1 MNLLLFGSD
10 TTTMPDPSEISVTGG
25 PERRV
30 LFDAAHNT
38 TESDELLEGGAG
50 RGAGA
55 GRGGNGQP
63 EIAAFQ
69 TGRPL
74 ASAEPP
80 ESFISSSSMSGG

>member
-1 MNLLLFGSD
+1 
-10 TTTMPDPSEISVTGG
+10 MPDPSEISSMTGGGG

-30 LFDAAHNT
+30 LFDAARNT
-38 TESDELLEGGAG
+38 TESDELLEGGG
-50 RGAGA
+50 VRGAGA

>member
-1 MNLLLFGSD
+1 
-10 TTTMPDPSEISVTGG
+10 MPDPSEISSIAGGGGG

-30 LFDAAHNT
+30 LFDAARNT
-38 TESDELLEGGAG
+38 TESDELLE
-50 RGAGA
+50 GA

>member
-1 MNLLLFGSD
+1 
-10 TTTMPDPSEISVTGG
+10 MPDPSEISAMTGGG

-30 LFDAAHNT
+30 LFDAARNT
-38 TESDELLEGGAG
+38 TESDELLDGG
-50 RGAGA
+50 RGAG
-55 GRGGNGQP
+55 GGNGQP